1 LGVTEGDGEFSRSSP
16 QSLQAEIYPSRVKR
30 RNKVERDASSINA
43 EIGKIWKALS
53 NLDKA
58 DIQTTALC
66 HAIVTLM
73 IDKGIVTQEQ
83 AAEELGKSIPKVMA
97 LRKGIADAAFDQD
110 AYLNPWM
117 ENQTV
122 Q

>member
-1 LGVTEGDGEFSRSSP
+1 M
-16 QSLQAEIYPSRVKR
+16 
-30 RNKVERDASSINA
+30 NA
-43 EIGKIWKALS
+43 EIKKIWKALG

-66 HAIVTLM
+66 HAIITLLV
-73 IDKGIVTQEQ
+73 DKNIVTQEQ

-97 LRKGIADAAFDQD
+97 LRKGISDAIFDPRSI
-110 AYLNPWM
+110 LNTWV
-117 ENQTV
+117 ENETV

>member
-1 LGVTEGDGEFSRSSP
+1 
-16 QSLQAEIYPSRVKR
+16 
-30 RNKVERDASSINA
+30 VEKDASSMNS

-66 HAIVTLM
+66 HAIITLM

-97 LRKGIADAAFDQD
+97 LRKGVSEAAFGQGSF
-110 AYLNPWM
+110 LNPWM
-117 ENQTV
+117 ENKTIQ
-122 Q
+122 

>member
-1 LGVTEGDGEFSRSSP
+1 M
-16 QSLQAEIYPSRVKR
+16 
-30 RNKVERDASSINA
+30 ERDENNMNS
-43 EIGKIWKALS
+43 EIEKIWKALS

-66 HAIVTLM
+66 HAMITLM
-73 IDKGIVTQEQ
+73 IDNGIVTQEQ

-97 LRKGIADAAFDQD
+97 LRKGVAGAVFDPNSIF
-110 AYLNPWM
+110 NPWV
-117 ENQTV
+117 ENKTV

>member
-1 LGVTEGDGEFSRSSP
+1 MKS
-16 QSLQAEIYPSRVKR
+16 EI
-30 RNKVERDASSINA
+30 E
-43 EIGKIWKALS
+43 KIWKALG

-73 IDKGIVTQEQ
+73 IDNGIVTQEQ

-97 LRKGIADAAFDQD
+97 LRKGIADTVSDPSSIF
-110 AYLNPWM
+110 NTRVG
-117 ENQTV
+117 NKTV

>member
-1 LGVTEGDGEFSRSSP
+1 LE
-16 QSLQAEIYPSRVKR
+16 
-30 RNKVERDASSINA
+30 RNEKEMNS
-43 EIGKIWKALS
+43 EIGKIWKALG

-66 HAIVTLM
+66 HAIVTLL
-73 IDKGIVTQEQ
+73 IDKGIVTQEL

-97 LRKGIADAAFDQD
+97 LRKGIGNTIADPNSI
-110 AYLNPWM
+110 LNPWV
-117 ENQTV
+117 ENKTV

>member
-1 LGVTEGDGEFSRSSP
+1 MNS
-16 QSLQAEIYPSRVKR
+16 EIK
-30 RNKVERDASSINA
+30 
-43 EIGKIWKALS
+43 KIWKALG

-66 HAIVTLM
+66 HAIITLM

-83 AAEELGKSIPKVMA
+83 AAKEVGKSIPKVMA
-97 LRKGIADAAFDQD
+97 LRKGISDTISDHSS
-110 AYLNPWM
+110 YLNPWV
-117 ENQTV
+117 ENKTV

>member
-1 LGVTEGDGEFSRSSP
+1 MERNANTLNS
-16 QSLQAEIYPSRVKR
+16 EI
-30 RNKVERDASSINA
+30 E
-43 EIGKIWKALS
+43 KIWKALS

-66 HAIVTLM
+66 HAIITLM
-73 IDKGIVTQEQ
+73 IDNGIVTQEQ

-97 LRKGIADAAFDQD
+97 LRKDISDTVSDPRSI
-110 AYLNPWM
+110 LNAWA
-117 ENQTV
+117 ENNTV

>member
-1 LGVTEGDGEFSRSSP
+1 MNS
-16 QSLQAEIYPSRVKR
+16 
-30 RNKVERDASSINA
+30 

-66 HAIVTLM
+66 HAIITLM
-73 IDKGIVTQEQ
+73 VDKGIVTQEQ

-97 LRKGIADAAFDQD
+97 LRKGISDATFGQD
-110 AYLNPWM
+110 SFLNPWV
-117 ENQTV
+117 ENKTIQ
-122 Q
+122 

>member
-1 LGVTEGDGEFSRSSP
+1 MNS
-16 QSLQAEIYPSRVKR
+16 EI
-30 RNKVERDASSINA
+30 E
-43 EIGKIWKALS
+43 KIWKALS

-66 HAIVTLM
+66 HAIITLM
-73 IDKGIVTQEQ
+73 IDNGIVTQEQ

-97 LRKGIADAAFDQD
+97 LRKDISDTVSDPHSI
-110 AYLNPWM
+110 LNAWA
-117 ENQTV
+117 ESSTV

>member
-1 LGVTEGDGEFSRSSP
+1 MERNGKKLDS
-16 QSLQAEIYPSRVKR
+16 EI
-30 RNKVERDASSINA
+30 E
-43 EIGKIWKALS
+43 KIWKALS

-66 HAIVTLM
+66 HAIITLM
-73 IDKGIVTQEQ
+73 IDNGIVTQEQ

-97 LRKGIADAAFDQD
+97 LRKDISDAISDPLSI
-110 AYLNPWM
+110 LNAWS
-117 ENQTV
+117 ESSTV

>member
-1 LGVTEGDGEFSRSSP
+1 L
-16 QSLQAEIYPSRVKR
+16 
-30 RNKVERDASSINA
+30 ERDEHNLNS
-43 EIGKIWKALS
+43 EFDKIWKALG

-73 IDKGIVTQEQ
+73 IDNGIVTQEQ

-97 LRKGIADAAFDQD
+97 LRKGISDTIFDPNSIF
-110 AYLNPWM
+110 NPWV
-117 ENQTV
+117 ENKTLQ
-122 Q
+122 

>member
-1 LGVTEGDGEFSRSSP
+1 MERNGNTLNS
-16 QSLQAEIYPSRVKR
+16 EI
-30 RNKVERDASSINA
+30 E
-43 EIGKIWKALS
+43 KIWKALS

-66 HAIVTLM
+66 HAIITLM
-73 IDKGIVTQEQ
+73 IDNGIVTQEQ

-97 LRKGIADAAFDQD
+97 LRKDISDTVSDPRSILDAWA
-110 AYLNPWM
+110 
-117 ENQTV
+117 ESSTV